1 MNCEKTL
8 ILIDD
13 LIEGEL
19 DEQTAA
25 QVDSHMF
32 ACVKCREQNE
42 MIKREKAIYAQYL
55 FGAEPPTDLWKNFQA
70 KLESDNG
77 KTTRFAERPAQ
88 ANHGRPNVFGFLRF
102 SPLPLAGAALLLVL
116 GVGFGWLKFA
126 PNEASVN
133 NYVAKKEF
141 GDSPSAAKPD
151 ETDKNGMANLPAEV
165 KSGENNLASQDDKIA
180 GKSEAAKA
188 KSVFAAAKKTPLAG
202 VVKVRRKTVSP
213 GVKKNSADEN
223 QPNEERLRSL
233 RMINLE
239 KEIAGQVEKIEMLLR
254 SFRNAR
260 AVETIKTFDV
270 GYEKGQARKL
280 LEKNARLRLEA
291 ENNDI
296 GYAEELL
303 SRVEPYLLDI
313 ANLEDKPAPGQVLDI
328 KERVSSQ
335 NIIVSLQVY

>member
-25 QVDSHMF
+25 QVESHIF

-42 MIKREKAIYAQYL
+42 MRKREKAIYAQYL
-55 FGAEPPTDLWKNFQA
+55 FDAEPPTDLWRNFQA
-70 KLESDNG
+70 KLESDKG
-77 KTTRFAERPAQ
+77 KTTRFAERPARE
-88 ANHGRPNVFGFLRF
+88 ANHGRTNVFGFLRF
-102 SPLPLAGAALLLVL
+102 SPLLAGAVLLIVF

-126 PNEASVN
+126 PNQADVN

-141 GDSPSAAKPD
+141 DDSQSAAKSG
-151 ETDKNGMANLPAEV
+151 ETDKNRTANLPAEI
-165 KSGENNLASQDDKIA
+165 KSSGNNVAPQNSKIA
-180 GKSEAAKA
+180 GKSESTKA
-188 KSVFAAAKKTPLAG
+188 KSVFAAAEKTLIAG

-223 QPNEERLRSL
+223 EPNEERLRSL
-233 RMINLE
+233 RMVNLE
-239 KEIAGQVEKIEMLLR
+239 KEIAGQIEKIEMLLR

-260 AVETIKTFDV
+260 AVETIETFDV

-291 ENNDI
+291 ENNGI

-313 ANLEDKPAPGQVLDI
+313 ANLEDKPAPGKVLDI

-335 NIIVSLQVY
+335 NIIASLQVY